1 MQTQVQKWGNSL
13 GVRIPKD
20 IADKLC
26 IKNGAIVNL
35 EISDHNIIII
45 PETSELDLL
54 LNNITDTNC
63 HHEELEDEDIFG
75 NELW

>member
-13 GVRIPKD
+13 GVRIPRD

-26 IKNGAIVNL
+26 IKNGVMVSL
-35 EISDHNIIII
+35 EISDHNIIIA
-45 PETSELDLL
+45 PVTSELDLL
-54 LNNITDTNC
+54 LDNITDANR
-63 HHEELEDEDIFG
+63 HNEELKDDNILG

>member
-1 MQTQVQKWGNSL
+1 MQTQIQKWGNSL

-20 IADKLC
+20 ITNKLC

-35 EISDHNIIII
+35 EILDHNIIII

-63 HHEELEDEDIFG
+63 HHEELENDNIFG

>member
-1 MQTQVQKWGNSL
+1 MQTQIQKWGNSL
-13 GVRIPKD
+13 GIRIPKN
-20 IADKLC
+20 ISSKLH
-26 IKNGAIVNL
+26 IKNGTIVNL

-54 LNNITDTNC
+54 LNDITDNNC
-63 HHEELEDEDIFG
+63 HHEVLKDDSKLG

>member
-1 MQTQVQKWGNSL
+1 MQAQIQKWGNSL
-13 GVRIPKD
+13 GIRIPKN
-20 IADKLC
+20 ISNKLH
-26 IKNGAIVNL
+26 IKNGTIVNL

-54 LNNITDTNC
+54 LNDITDNNC
-63 HHEELEDEDIFG
+63 HHEILKDDPKLG